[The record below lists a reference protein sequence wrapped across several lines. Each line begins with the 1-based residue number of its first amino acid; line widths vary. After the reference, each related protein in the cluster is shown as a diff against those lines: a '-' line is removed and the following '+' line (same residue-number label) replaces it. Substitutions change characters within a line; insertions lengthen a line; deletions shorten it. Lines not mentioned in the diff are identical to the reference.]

1 MCGASHYNTNENIC
15 MYMYMYL
22 YLRFKESAALNP
34 AGSRFDSRHSRAS
47 SLASSNFFIALF
59 QFRSLF
65 LRVCDVLCCRVLL
78 QHRPPTTPPPPPPPP
93 TTARNR
99 SLAPTHSSTKPSTC
113 HHLLSATLRASSSL
127 QPMPPK
133 AAASRAFLD
142 IDIGAASP
150 YGRASNHALLNLFGE
165 IIAGRRAQG
174 SAPPRQ
180 GVRGGNCSQVRLQ
193 LQGAG

>member
-1 MCGASHYNTNENIC
+1 
-15 MYMYMYL
+15 MYMYL
-22 YLRFKESAALNP
+22 YLKVQRKRSSQP

-47 SLASSNFFIALF
+47 SLASSNFFIIALF
-59 QFRSLF
+59 QFCSRCF
-65 LRVCDVLCCRVLL
+65 YCDVLCCRVLL
-78 QHRPPTTPPPPPPPP
+78 QH
-93 TTARNR
+93 
-99 SLAPTHSSTKPSTC
+99 C